1 MKIWIGDLAFIL
13 NLKRDRLEFQVNV
26 KGFWILFVMREKA
39 KYFYV
44 TEFRHIIEGIQY
56 QSLISNLAFFFQS
69 DIIGK
74 EDRGSMWTLHPSYMN
89 IFRNVS
95 FAQ

>member
-13 NLKRDRLEFQVNV
+13 NLKRDRLEFHMNV

-44 TEFRHIIEGIQY
+44 TEFGHIIEGIQY
-56 QSLISNLAFFFQS
+56 QSLISNLAFFFKVTS
-69 DIIGK
+69 
-74 EDRGSMWTLHPSYMN
+74 
-89 IFRNVS
+89 
-95 FAQ
+95 

>member
-1 MKIWIGDLAFIL
+1 M
-13 NLKRDRLEFQVNV
+13 NV

-44 TEFRHIIEGIQY
+44 TEFRHIIEGIHY
-56 QSLISNLAFFFQS
+56 QSLISNLEVFFKS
-69 DIIGK
+69 DIMGK
-74 EDRGSMWTLHPSYMN
+74 EDGGSMWTLHQSYMN

-95 FAQ
+95 LAQWSIL

>member
-1 MKIWIGDLAFIL
+1 M
-13 NLKRDRLEFQVNV
+13 NV

-44 TEFRHIIEGIQY
+44 TEFGHIIEGIQY
-56 QSLISNLAFFFQS
+56 QSLISNLAFFFKS